1 MSNPAQTA
9 SVVIC
14 AYTEDRWPDLVAAVQ
29 SVLDQ
34 TAPAHEVIVVIDHNP
49 ALLERATGGLPGAT
63 VIPNDGS
70 RGLSGARNS
79 GIIASTGEV
88 VAFLDDDA
96 IASPDW
102 LEHLIVPFDREEVFA
117 VGGTIF
123 AAWESEAPRWFP
135 EEFLWVVGCTYR
147 GQPTSTTP
155 VRNVIGAN
163 MAFRRRVFDEVGL
176 FRDDIGRVGTEPV
189 GCEETE
195 ICIRAGQ
202 RWPDQMAIF
211 EPRATV
217 RHRVPAQRGSV
228 RYFRA
233 RCFAE
238 GRSKAQVAA
247 YVGQADG
254 LATERDYTLRTL
266 PKGALRGA
274 TDLFRG
280 DAAGVGRSVA
290 IVAGLGMT
298 TIGYCMGR
306 LGSPRRTE
314 TRSQEPNPELAHV
327 AAR

>member
-1 MSNPAQTA
+1 MSNPTPTT

-14 AYTEDRWPDLVAAVQ
+14 AYSDDRWPDLVTAVQ

-34 TAPAHEVIVVIDHNP
+34 TTAAHEIIVVIDHNP
-49 ALLERATGGLPGAT
+49 GLLERAQWGLSGAM
-63 VIPNDGS
+63 VVPNDGP

-79 GIIASTGEV
+79 GIHASSGEV
-88 VAFLDDDA
+88 LAFLDDDA
-96 IASPDW
+96 AANPDW
-102 LEHLIVPFDREEVFA
+102 LEHLLVPFNRDDVFA
-117 VGGTIF
+117 VGGAIQ

-135 EEFLWVVGCTYR
+135 EEFLWVVGCSYR
-147 GQPTSTTP
+147 GQPDTTTP

-176 FRDDIGRVGTEPV
+176 FRDDIGRVGAKPV

-195 ICIRAGQ
+195 LCIRAGQ
-202 RWPDQMAIF
+202 RWPEQQAIF

-228 RYFRA
+228 HYFRA

-247 YVGQADG
+247 YVGQSDG
-254 LATERDYTLRTL
+254 LATERDYTFRTL
-266 PKGALRGA
+266 PKGALRGF
-274 TDLFRG
+274 TDFVRG

-298 TIGYCMGR
+298 TIGYCVGR
-306 LGSPRRTE
+306 LGIPRRIEATRTE
-314 TRSQEPNPELAHV
+314 QSTELAHV